1 MTIRCGE
8 EFLAMRIGRAH
19 HEVRGHG
26 SSTGPKG
33 AANVDHSVG
42 DSALANGEWRFRGA
56 SDSPNPPHPFHLTT
70 SGSFPGPTLA
80 TVGGVIVGAIGDRCL
95 SRPNAV
101 PTLAGSW
108 PLCVTNCVVPGL
120 DVKLREDG

>member
-1 MTIRCGE
+1 MTIRGGE

-26 SSTGPKG
+26 CSTGPKG
-33 AANVDHSVG
+33 AANVDCSVVTP
-42 DSALANGEWRFRGA
+42 R
-56 SDSPNPPHPFHLTT
+56 SPTGKGVSRSIRLVEPAAPFSLDYV
-70 SGSFPGPTLA
+70 GLVPGPTLA
-80 TVGGVIVGAIGDRCL
+80 TVGGVIVSAIGDWCL

-108 PLCVTNCVVPGL
+108 PLCVANRVVPGL
-120 DVKLREDG
+120 DVKLR

>member
-1 MTIRCGE
+1 MVAPLVQRVRRMSIARWG
-8 EFLAMRIGRAH
+8 LRARL
-19 HEVRGHG
+19 RGM
-26 SSTGPKG
+26 
-33 AANVDHSVG
+33 A
-42 DSALANGEWRFRGA
+42 FRRA
-56 SDSPNPPHPFHLTT
+56 SDSSNPPHPFHLTT

-80 TVGGVIVGAIGDRCL
+80 TVGGVIVSAIGDWCL

-108 PLCVTNCVVPGL
+108 PLCVANRVVPGL

>member
-1 MTIRCGE
+1 MTIRGGE

-26 SSTGPKG
+26 CSTGPKG
-33 AANVDHSVG
+33 AANVDRSVG
-42 DSALANGEWRFRGA
+42 TPRSPTGNGVRGA
-56 SDSPNPPHPFHLTT
+56 SDSSNPPHPFHLTT

-80 TVGGVIVGAIGDRCL
+80 TVGGVIVSAIGDWCL

-108 PLCVTNCVVPGL
+108 PLGVANRVIPGL